1 MEQIH
6 NSVLHALIY
15 QLNRTIMNFVLPS
28 GVSPKIMLD
37 EKAIEQQAILFSH
50 TIRFYSTRSDVMV
63 VFSQRRHLRQIL
75 QLGTT
80 RFNLSIK
87 SDFLEFQS
95 CREMLNTEDHS

>member
-1 MEQIH
+1 MLPRNAKDKKIF
-6 NSVLHALIY
+6 LIEKKM
-15 QLNRTIMNFVLPS
+15 I
-28 GVSPKIMLD
+28 D
-37 EKAIEQQAILFSH
+37 EKAIEQQAILLSH

-95 CREMLNTEDHS
+95 CREMHSREDYFWLARWFEQELVIYE